1 MIAIAAGVSVD
12 KTITRR
18 VQDAHNTRTRGA
30 QDAHKRRGAQDAH
43 GGYKDRED
51 DEDHDIVIAQ
61 KSASFRRWR

>member
-12 KTITRR
+12 KTSTRR
-18 VQDAHNTRTRGA
+18 
-30 QDAHKRRGAQDAH
+30 AQDAH

-61 KSASFRRWR
+61 KFASFRRWR

>member
-12 KTITRR
+12 KTSTRR
-18 VQDAHNTRTRGA
+18 A